1 MPDPVV
7 QTPPAAVPPQAP
19 APAKTP
25 VPPVQAAPA
34 KPVVPPTPAAPTPPA
49 KPSGDTP
56 PPAQEGTQVPITAL
70 HEEREKRQQ
79 LQAQLEAMKKVMSN
93 NVLFDMNGNPVMQQ
107 QPQQQPQQQAYQQ
120 ELEKL
125 WESDPRKAVQA
136 EIYAAM
142 SWRDRVDAD
151 VESQASEVSGKYP
164 DFNPLRPEIMNYI
177 RTMPLEQRNRPGI
190 IEAAYYFIRGQK
202 VDNIIAQKQQ
212 ELEAEYL
219 RKFQAGELAAMLP
232 PGSVSTP
239 PSPSGAVTLTQD
251 QKNAAA
257 AMRIPEADY
266 AKWIQNK

>member
-1 MPDPVV
+1 MDPITV
-7 QTPPAAVPPQAP
+7 TPPAANPAQAP

-25 VPPVQAAPA
+25 APAAQVPPVPAQVPPVTPPPVA
-34 KPVVPPTPAAPTPPA
+34 KPTGASPA
-49 KPSGDTP
+49 
-56 PPAQEGTQVPITAL
+56 PAQEGTTVPITAL

-107 QPQQQPQQQAYQQ
+107 PQPQPQNTYQQ
-120 ELEKL
+120 DMEKL
-125 WESDPRKAVQA
+125 WEQDPRKAVQA

-151 VESQASEVSGKYP
+151 VESQAAEVSGKYA
-164 DFNPLRPEIMNYI
+164 DFNTVRPEVMNYI
-177 RTMPLEQRNRPGI
+177 RTMPIEQRNKPGI

-202 VDNIIAQKQQ
+202 VDGMMAQRQR

-219 RKFQAGELAAMLP
+219 RKFQAGEMASMLP

-239 PSPSGAVTLTQD
+239 PVQQGAITLTQE

-257 AMRIPEADY
+257 AMRVPEAEY
-266 AKWIQNK
+266 AKWITQGK